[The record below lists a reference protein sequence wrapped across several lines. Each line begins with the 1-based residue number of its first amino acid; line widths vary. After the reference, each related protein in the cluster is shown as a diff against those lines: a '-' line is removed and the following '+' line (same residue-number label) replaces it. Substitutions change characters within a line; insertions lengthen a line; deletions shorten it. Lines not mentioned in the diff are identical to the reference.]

1 MKVFQYIYLSI
12 CAMAEAAL
20 LIFGILSLVIF
31 ILDPDPDVPIAMVAA
46 VTACAMVLLG
56 ITVSS
61 FIKAAKDREHPI
73 LYGFLFKGPVLIFTL
88 GIIWFALGIPEAGWI
103 AVIPSVLLGALILCI
118 PKLKENDKK
127 LQAAQNV
134 RSMTQFTGEKAE
146 WALEDAAAE

>member
-1 MKVFQYIYLSI
+1 MKVFQYIFLSI

-73 LYGFLFKGPVLIFTL
+73 LYGFLFKGPVLIFQ
-88 GIIWFALGIPEAGWI
+88 GDEDSVVPPE
-103 AVIPSVLLGALILCI
+103 SSYR
-118 PKLKENDKK
+118 
-127 LQAAQNV
+127 AAQKYEQAEVILLKGEGHGISESGVAFAMNRMLRLIDETRK
-134 RSMTQFTGEKAE
+134 RSAV
-146 WALEDAAAE
+146 